1 MKTLSVLPP
10 QLHKEIVGSLPEI
23 TGDQSNRT
31 LVAALVAVGL
41 RGHCA
46 YVGFLLQLELG
57 ELNGYIVFFL

>member
-10 QLHKEIVGSLPEI
+10 QLQKEIVGSLPEI

-31 LVAALVAVGL
+31 LVAALVAVSL
-41 RGHCA
+41 WGHCA

-57 ELNGYIVFFL
+57 ELNGYIIFFL